1 MRKEEEYRLNAQ
13 ANVDYHNT
21 ISGIAQ
27 WENKTNKR
35 IANNIVQRRF
45 EMLKTADKDELD
57 AKRERLRSL
66 LAQEEAELQQE
77 LLRQKPDPVAIHAE
91 MEARAKALSE
101 RREAARQKYADEMR
115 YKQWRAAC
123 DPLRSH
129 DSKIITVSAT
139 NGRAEQVQ
147 AKKDQK
153 EQAQAEE
160 AVFAEMWEKER
171 LKKEE
176 RYTNDI
182 IAARQRDAECVTMLD
197 EQLRVF
203 QLRKSE
209 DAREREREEQEL
221 KKTWAAA
228 APEAAAAEEAARAH
242 ARQLG
247 VDLLNFNIENQKQVE
262 AQLAEERRLDE
273 MMVRDAM
280 NKAKAEEER
289 ERDARAQAKE
299 EARMYRKHLM
309 AMMQREAQTEGERD
323 RLIKE
328 YEDQAW
334 AKREKVWQAEANARA
349 KLLEDVLATRKR
361 QVAGDEQKRASHQ
374 EMMADRARLV
384 EEKAQMDRRAR
395 KDAERSYRLKVQ
407 NRADIEAQMQ
417 ARKRR
422 SSKRPWRRNASTG
435 RPCSPSRNTRAPS
448 RRTSRR
454 RARASAAEHRP
465 SYGRGPPTGSREERA
480 KLQLCVRER

>member
-228 APEAAAAEEAARAH
+228 DAEAAAAEEAARAH

-361 QVAGDEQKRASHQ
+361 QVAEHDE

-395 KDAERSYRLKVQ
+395 EDAERSYRLKVQ

-417 ARKRR
+417 AREEKKQQAAMEAKREYR
-422 SSKRPWRRNASTG
+422 QAMLAEQAYQSAIAEDIKKTYE
-435 RPCSPSRNTRAPS
+435 
-448 RRTSRR
+448 
-454 RARASAAEHRP
+454 RASAAEHRP
-465 SYGRGPPTGSREERA
+465 SYGRKTSNWFS
-480 KLQLCVRER
+480 

>member
-182 IAARQRDAECVTMLD
+182 MAARQRDAECVTMLD

-228 APEAAAAEEAARAH
+228 DAEAAAAEEAARAH

-361 QVAGDEQKRASHQ
+361 QVAEHDELKRASHQ

-395 KDAERSYRLKVQ
+395 EDAERSYRLKVQ

-417 ARKRR
+417 AREEKKQQAAMEAKREYR
-422 SSKRPWRRNASTG
+422 QAMLAEQAYQSAIAEDIKKTYE
-435 RPCSPSRNTRAPS
+435 
-448 RRTSRR
+448 
-454 RARASAAEHRP
+454 RASAAEHRP
-465 SYGRGPPTGSREERA
+465 SYGRKTSNWFS
-480 KLQLCVRER
+480 

>member
-115 YKQWRAAC
+115 YKQWRASC

-182 IAARQRDAECVTMLD
+182 MAARQRDAECVTMLD

-209 DAREREREEQEL
+209 DARERERKEQEL
-221 KKTWAAA
+221 KKKWAAA
-228 APEAAAAEEAARAH
+228 DAEAAAAEEAARAH

-361 QVAGDEQKRASHQ
+361 QVAEHDEQKRASHQ

-384 EEKAQMDRRAR
+384 EEKAQMDHRAR
-395 KDAERSYRLKVQ
+395 EDAERSYRLKVQ

-417 ARKRR
+417 AREEKKQQAAMEAKREYR
-422 SSKRPWRRNASTG
+422 QAMLAEEAYQSAIAEDIKKTYE
-435 RPCSPSRNTRAPS
+435 
-448 RRTSRR
+448 
-454 RARASAAEHRP
+454 RASAAEHRP
-465 SYGRGPPTGSREERA
+465 SYGRKTSNWFS
-480 KLQLCVRER
+480 